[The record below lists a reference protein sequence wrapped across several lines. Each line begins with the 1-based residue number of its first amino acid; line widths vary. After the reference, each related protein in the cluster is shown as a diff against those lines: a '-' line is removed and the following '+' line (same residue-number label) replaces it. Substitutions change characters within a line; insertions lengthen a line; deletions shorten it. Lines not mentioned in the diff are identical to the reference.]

1 MDHSEYQ
8 MGLPSSQQL
17 HGCVTNRHVIITLLN
32 GSSLLREK
40 ATHVEQQTTAEIIWF
55 AKWIDM
61 LNKEV
66 YCLVISK
73 CEGGKMVQWSLVSF
87 ALIK

>member
-1 MDHSEYQ
+1 MHTSTLTHMVATHNPLIADMCKIPRHKGIDHSEYL

-40 ATHVEQQTTAEIIWF
+40 ATHVEPQ
-55 AKWIDM
+55 DDCRD
-61 LNKEV
+61 N
-66 YCLVISK
+66 LVR
-73 CEGGKMVQWSLVSF
+73 
-87 ALIK
+87 